1 MTTTTNNTIVRS
13 IKDITG
19 LTVASG
25 AGKAAKLSML
35 SGNINESRYEILGL
49 VGRSNNV
56 MLRPRFHNVRNKQGR
71 FTARRRSR

>member
-1 MTTTTNNTIVRS
+1 MTTANTIVRS

-19 LTVASG
+19 KTIASN
-25 AGKAAKLSML
+25 AGKAAKLNL
-35 SGNINESRYEILGL
+35 VAGNINESRYEILGL

-56 MLRPRFHNVRNKQGR
+56 MLRPRFYNVRNKQGR

>member
-1 MTTTTNNTIVRS
+1 MTTTKNTIVRS

-19 LTVASG
+19 RTVASG
-25 AGKAAKLSML
+25 AGKAAKLNMVT
-35 SGNINESRYEILGL
+35 GTINESRYEILGL

-56 MLRPRFHNVRNKQGR
+56 LLRPRFHNVRNKQGR